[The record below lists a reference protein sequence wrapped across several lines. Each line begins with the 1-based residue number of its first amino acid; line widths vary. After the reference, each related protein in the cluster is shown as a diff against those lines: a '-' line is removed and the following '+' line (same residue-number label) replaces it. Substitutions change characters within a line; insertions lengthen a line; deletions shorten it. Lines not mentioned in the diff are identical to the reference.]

1 MTTVEEVFNQ
11 AAEDLK
17 KIKANPSQEELLQ
30 LYGLCKQA
38 TEGDNTTPKP
48 GFFNL
53 QKKSKWLAWDQV
65 KGMSQED
72 AREVYIKLVNELK
85 AKYGY

>member
-1 MTTVEEVFNQ
+1 MGSTNRPQKVTTLHLSQDSSICRYCPHFAIVESPLIPKYP
-11 AAEDLK
+11 LK
-17 KIKANPSQEELLQ
+17 
-30 LYGLCKQA
+30 G
-38 TEGDNTTPKP
+38 
-48 GFFNL
+48 
-53 QKKSKWLAWDQV
+53 KSKWLAWDQV